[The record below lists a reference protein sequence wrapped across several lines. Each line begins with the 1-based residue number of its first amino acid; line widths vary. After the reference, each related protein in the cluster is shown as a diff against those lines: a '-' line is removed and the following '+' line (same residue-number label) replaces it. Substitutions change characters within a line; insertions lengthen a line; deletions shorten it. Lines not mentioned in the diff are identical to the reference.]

1 MVHAPLGINGA
12 GQVVGYAAIAGD
24 ADYHA
29 FLYDATATLPMQ
41 DFNLF
46 CFC

>member
-1 MVHAPLGINGA
+1 M
-12 GQVVGYAAIAGD
+12 VGYAAIAGD

-46 CFC
+46 CFCEAHSSGGEPSS

>member
-1 MVHAPLGINGA
+1 MNGA

-29 FLYDATATLPMQ
+29 FLDDATATPPMQ
-41 DFNLF
+41 DLNSLITV
-46 CFC
+46 